1 MLIVLFRIYPYGRR
15 FISSAALEVATAYAI
30 ISYANKSLDPIDI
43 AKIAQKAEQDF
54 AGCNCGLLDQFSS
67 IFGVNSGLVYS
78 DFRTLKVK
86 NIKIPSDIRFI
97 MINPDIKHSLA
108 DSPQFRRISC
118 EKAVVELN
126 KILPY
131 DIKSLR
137 DVDWK
142 ILEKIKIK

>member
-1 MLIVLFRIYPYGRR
+1 MGAGLS
-15 FISSAALEVATAYAI
+15 SSAALEIATAYAI
-30 ISYANKSLDPIDI
+30 ISYAKKSLDPIDI

-97 MINPDIKHSLA
+97 MINPDIQHSLRF
-108 DSPQFRRISC
+108 PIQFQ
-118 EKAVVELN
+118 
-126 KILPY
+126 
-131 DIKSLR
+131 KS
-137 DVDWK
+137 
-142 ILEKIKIK
+142 